1 MEEIYTEAEAIESTP
16 LEVSLETKIRT
27 ALFFIA
33 FIGAIAAYPAMEEM
47 LRNNPELQQSIH
59 DEVMRELNDEL
70 DNVPVEMR
78 DDIIKEALDTIPG
91 GR

>member
-1 MEEIYTEAEAIESTP
+1 
-16 LEVSLETKIRT
+16 
-27 ALFFIA
+27 
-33 FIGAIAAYPAMEEM
+33 M